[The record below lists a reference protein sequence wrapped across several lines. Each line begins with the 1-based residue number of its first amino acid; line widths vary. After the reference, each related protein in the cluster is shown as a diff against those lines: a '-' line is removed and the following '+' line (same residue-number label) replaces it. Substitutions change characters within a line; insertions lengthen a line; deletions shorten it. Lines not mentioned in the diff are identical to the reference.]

1 MNEIMGKKLAELNRE
16 KSIIVSLMFID
27 EFIAYCNERGHN
39 PKLGRILYEEN
50 ARFVYL

>member
-1 MNEIMGKKLAELNRE
+1 MNEMMGKMLAQLTRD

-27 EFIAYCNERGHN
+27 EFIAFCNERGHN
-39 PKLGRILYEEN
+39 PKRGRILYEES